1 MTSRD
6 TRRNFLRL
14 LDETWPGVQSEFVAA
29 MRQARAGV
37 DMRALEAAIARGDVA
52 AAFRALRFDAA
63 DMFRTDTA
71 ITAALAAGGNYQ
83 MGAFQHATRRAP
95 IGSRVVQSFGGRN
108 ERAERI
114 ARDLGARLVTEVVDD
129 TRVLIAQTIR
139 AGLEA
144 GAGPLRTA
152 LDIGGRVV
160 NGTRQGGLVGLHS
173 TQAGYVQNMRGEL
186 TDPDRMANYFTRTRR
201 DKRFDGIVRRAI
213 ADGKPVAQADIDR
226 MAARYSDRLL
236 ALRGE
241 TIARTETL
249 KALNAGRQ
257 EALDQLIENPNNDVR
272 AEDVVRAW
280 DSAGDGK
287 TRPTHVA
294 ADLQD
299 PVPQG
304 QPFIVGGYSL
314 MYPGDTSLGAPAEEV
329 INCRCYVDVRID
341 FFAGLARAEG
351 VVPDKPLTQPEI
363 NARTDIEMKNDVVAR
378 GQSTGTEHLRAYD
391 AATGREFSAVSG
403 SQDLVL
409 IPDDMIEAIGRAEN
423 SVVAHHNHPS
433 SRPFSRQDLE
443 MVGRYPG
450 LKTLY
455 AHGHDGSEFKVERVI
470 SFGAADLDRANNDV
484 ARPFIRFESRFA
496 SKEDQILLFQH
507 AFPLRLSQKG
517 FVKYSLPESGAVRN
531 AYNRNQEIF
540 DAIMGA
546 M

>member
-1 MTSRD
+1 MTTRD

-14 LDETWPGVQSEFVAA
+14 LDQTWPGVQSEFVAA

-37 DMRALEAAIARGDVA
+37 DMKALEAAIARSDVDA
-52 AAFRALRFDAA
+52 VFRALRFDAA

-71 ITAALAAGGNYQ
+71 ITAAMNAGGDYQ

-95 IGSRVVQSFGGRN
+95 IASRIVQSFGGRN

-114 ARDLGARLVTEVVDD
+114 ARDLSARLVTEVVDD
-129 TRVLIAQTIR
+129 TRVMIAQTIR

-160 NGTRQGGLVGLHS
+160 NGKRQGGLVGLDS
-173 TQAGYVQNMRGEL
+173 RRAGWVQN
-186 TDPDRMANYFTRTRR
+186 Y
-201 DKRFDGIVRRAI
+201 RAKLL
-213 ADGKPVAQADIDR
+213 AEGRPQSQIDR
-226 MAARYSDRLL
+226 MAQRYSNKLL
-236 ALRGE
+236 RQRGE

-304 QPFIVGGYSL
+304 QPFVVGGYSL

-341 FFAGLARAEG
+341 FFAR
-351 VVPDKPLTQPEI
+351 
-363 NARTDIEMKNDVVAR
+363 
-378 GQSTGTEHLRAYD
+378 
-391 AATGREFSAVSG
+391 
-403 SQDLVL
+403 
-409 IPDDMIEAIGRAEN
+409 
-423 SVVAHHNHPS
+423 
-433 SRPFSRQDLE
+433 LE
-443 MVGRYPG
+443 
-450 LKTLY
+450 
-455 AHGHDGSEFKVERVI
+455 
-470 SFGAADLDRANNDV
+470 
-484 ARPFIRFESRFA
+484 
-496 SKEDQILLFQH
+496 
-507 AFPLRLSQKG
+507 
-517 FVKYSLPESGAVRN
+517 
-531 AYNRNQEIF
+531 
-540 DAIMGA
+540 
-546 M
+546 

>member
-1 MTSRD
+1 MTTRD
-6 TRRNFLRL
+6 TRQNFLKL
-14 LDETWPGVQSEFVAA
+14 LDDTWPGVQSEFVAA

-37 DMRALEAAIARGDVA
+37 DMKALEAAIARGDVD

-63 DMFRTDTA
+63 DLFKTDTA
-71 ITAALAAGGNYQ
+71 ITAAMTAGGNYQ

-95 IGSRVVQSFGGRN
+95 IASRVVQSFGGRN

-114 ARDLGARLVTEVVDD
+114 ALDLGSRLVTEVVDD
-129 TRVLIAQTIR
+129 TRVMIAQTIR

-152 LDIGGRVV
+152 LDIGGRMT
-160 NGTRQGGLVGLHS
+160 NGTRQGGLVGLTS
-173 TQAGYVQNMRGEL
+173 GQAGYVQNMRGEL

-213 ADGKPVAQADIDR
+213 ADGKPVGQADIDR
-226 MAARYSDRLL
+226 MAARYSDKLL
-236 ALRGE
+236 RQRGE

-280 DSAGDGK
+280 DSAGDAR
-287 TRPTHVA
+287 TRETHAA

-341 FFAGLARAEG
+341 FFAR
-351 VVPDKPLTQPEI
+351 
-363 NARTDIEMKNDVVAR
+363 
-378 GQSTGTEHLRAYD
+378 
-391 AATGREFSAVSG
+391 
-403 SQDLVL
+403 
-409 IPDDMIEAIGRAEN
+409 
-423 SVVAHHNHPS
+423 
-433 SRPFSRQDLE
+433 LE
-443 MVGRYPG
+443 
-450 LKTLY
+450 
-455 AHGHDGSEFKVERVI
+455 
-470 SFGAADLDRANNDV
+470 
-484 ARPFIRFESRFA
+484 
-496 SKEDQILLFQH
+496 
-507 AFPLRLSQKG
+507 
-517 FVKYSLPESGAVRN
+517 
-531 AYNRNQEIF
+531 
-540 DAIMGA
+540 
-546 M
+546 

>member
-173 TQAGYVQNMRGEL
+173 TQAGYVQNMRTALSSTNGVGVRRIV
-186 TDPDRMANYFTRTRR
+186 TDPVTGAQRAVKDFWIGRDGTLKSTFTLRNKQS
-201 DKRFDGIVRRAI
+201 DAAIFRAI
-213 ADGKPVAQADIDR
+213 RDGTTLPQTAIDR
-226 MAARYSDRLL
+226 MAQQYSNRLL
-236 ALRGE
+236 RQRGE
-241 TIARTETL
+241 TIARTETM
-249 KALNAGRQ
+249 KALSAGRH
-257 EALDQLIENPNNDVR
+257 EAVAQLIENPNNDVQ
-272 AEDVVRAW
+272 AQDIKVKW

-287 TRPTHVA
+287 VRPTHA
-294 ADLQD
+294 AAN
-299 PVPQG
+299 G
-304 QPFIVGGYSL
+304 QTVQYGDPFIVGGFSML
-314 MYPGDTSLGAPAEEV
+314 HPLDSSLGAPAEE
-329 INCRCYVDVRID
+329 IIQCRCYEDVIID
-341 FFAGLARAEG
+341 FFAR
-351 VVPDKPLTQPEI
+351 
-363 NARTDIEMKNDVVAR
+363 
-378 GQSTGTEHLRAYD
+378 
-391 AATGREFSAVSG
+391 
-403 SQDLVL
+403 
-409 IPDDMIEAIGRAEN
+409 
-423 SVVAHHNHPS
+423 
-433 SRPFSRQDLE
+433 LE
-443 MVGRYPG
+443 
-450 LKTLY
+450 
-455 AHGHDGSEFKVERVI
+455 
-470 SFGAADLDRANNDV
+470 
-484 ARPFIRFESRFA
+484 
-496 SKEDQILLFQH
+496 
-507 AFPLRLSQKG
+507 
-517 FVKYSLPESGAVRN
+517 
-531 AYNRNQEIF
+531 
-540 DAIMGA
+540 
-546 M
+546 